1 MNDLLSKEVVLRCLG
16 MAMECE
22 DCPRKDCKDT
32 KLNAVEVC
40 SIISYLATYAD
51 VQPVDR
57 WISVEDELPDINT
70 PVIGCDR
77 SNGVGEMVLMK
88 NGRWYRNGMSWSA
101 DAIIYWQPLPEPPKP
116 TE

>member
-1 MNDLLSKEVVLRCLG
+1 MAEYIEREAVIDLIQQYANGNVRVEEAFLLTDLLGDITNIK
-16 MAMECE
+16 A
-22 DCPRKDCKDT
+22 
-32 KLNAVEVC
+32 
-40 SIISYLATYAD
+40 AD
-51 VQPVDR
+51 VQPVNR

>member
-1 MNDLLSKEVVLRCLG
+1 MRNLTEEEAEIYDNW
-16 MAMECE
+16 
-22 DCPRKDCKDT
+22 
-32 KLNAVEVC
+32 LNAE
-40 SIISYLATYAD
+40 ATD

-101 DAIIYWQPLPEPPKP
+101 DAIIYWQPLPEPPK
-116 TE
+116 EG